1 MSETQVADEQ
11 FYRSFKR
18 FLERVNETPPD
29 ARVQRTPFGEELS
42 DFLGADA
49 EALPVVVEEFASYRI
64 VDADIALEEIA
75 GRGEARLVGV
85 AGGSAHAHAGLA
97 ELISSPHL
105 PFKPGPA
112 EFAEKATGPET
123 TRQVVSFGARLLSYR
138 GARVVIM
145 QRASR
150 PDMGRPQSQL
160 EVLTAAEP
168 ALVSELLG
176 EVRSLMV
183 ERSVLRGKVLAFE
196 SSDFRMD
203 AGATFLERPDVAEGD
218 VILPFGVLESVVAHV
233 IEIGRQRE
241 VLLAAG
247 QHLKRGVLLYGPPGT
262 GKTLTVR
269 HLLSRTEGVT
279 AVLLTGSSIQHISA
293 AAELARTLQPSIVVL
308 EDIDLVAMERHA
320 SPQPLL
326 FEVLDALDGLDGDAD
341 VAFIMTTNRVQVLER
356 ALVSRPGRVDLAVE
370 IALPGGPERFRL
382 LEKYAAGLPFSEAAL
397 AEAAQR
403 AEQTTGSFSKELV
416 RRAVLTAARKGVE
429 VDDDI
434 LLHELDELMSA
445 QSALTRRLLGDGSE
459 PDEIGD
465 GSDDEGGMS
474 VAAAQARAALF
485 EGTGPGRYSTTYVP
499 LGVQPDFGW
508 TAHVPAS
515 GDSYQPG
522 ATSVPSG
529 PEHPDT
535 KHPDTQRTDG
545 A

>member
-1 MSETQVADEQ
+1 MSEQSYDDVQ
-11 FYRSFKR
+11 FFRAFKR
-18 FLERVNETPPD
+18 FLERVNETP
-29 ARVQRTPFGEELS
+29 AEVQIVRTPFGGELS

-75 GRGEARLVGV
+75 GRDEARLVGV

-97 ELISSPHL
+97 ELISSPHM
-105 PFKPGPA
+105 PFRSGPA
-112 EFAEKATGPET
+112 EFTEKATGPKA
-123 TRQVVSFGARLLSYR
+123 TRQVVSFGARLFTYR
-138 GARVVIM
+138 GARVVVM

-150 PDMGRPQSQL
+150 PDMGRPQGQL
-160 EVLTAAEP
+160 EVLTAADP
-168 ALVSELLG
+168 SLVSDLLG
-176 EVRSLMV
+176 EVRALMI

-196 SSDFRMD
+196 NSDYRMD
-203 AGATFLERPDVAEGD
+203 AGASFLERPNVAETD
-218 VILPFGVLESVVAHV
+218 VILPYGVLESVVAHV

-370 IALPGGPERFRL
+370 IALPGGPERYRL
-382 LEKYAAGLPFSEAAL
+382 LEKYAAGLPFSDEAL
-397 AEAAQR
+397 MEASGR
-403 AEQTTGSFSKELV
+403 AEQTTGSFAKELI
-416 RRAVLTAARKGVE
+416 RRAVLAAARHGVE
-429 VDDDI
+429 PDDEI
-434 LLHELDELMSA
+434 LLSELDELMSA
-445 QSALTRRLLGDGSE
+445 QSALTRRLLGEGTESE
-459 PDEIGD
+459 PED
-465 GSDDEGGMS
+465 GEGLRQDVTAYDGQPPLS
-474 VAAAQARAALF
+474 S
-485 EGTGPGRYSTTYVP
+485 GTGPVRYSGSYVP
-499 LGVQPDFGW
+499 LGGAHVSGW
-508 TAHVPAS
+508 TAYVPAS
-515 GDSYQPG
+515 DAVYPPG
-522 ATSVPSG
+522 AGASATEEEPSSG
-529 PEHPDT
+529 
-535 KHPDTQRTDG
+535 DG
-545 A
+545 EVLS

>member
-1 MSETQVADEQ
+1 MSEQSHDDVQ
-11 FYRSFKR
+11 FFRAFKR
-18 FLERVNETPPD
+18 FLERVNETP
-29 ARVQRTPFGEELS
+29 AEVQVVRTPFGGELS

-75 GRGEARLVGV
+75 ARGEARLVGV

-97 ELISSPHL
+97 ELISSPHM
-105 PFKPGPA
+105 PFRSGPA
-112 EFAEKATGPET
+112 EFAEKATGPRS
-123 TRQVVSFGARLLSYR
+123 TRQVVSFGARLFTYR
-138 GARVVIM
+138 GARVVVM

-150 PDMGRPQSQL
+150 PDMGRPQGQL
-160 EVLTAAEP
+160 EVLTAADP
-168 ALVSELLG
+168 SLVSDLLG
-176 EVRSLMV
+176 EVRALMI

-196 SSDFRMD
+196 NSDYRMD
-203 AGATFLERPDVAEGD
+203 AGASFLERPNVAETD
-218 VILPFGVLESVVAHV
+218 VILPYGVLESVVAHV

-279 AVLLTGSSIQHISA
+279 AVLLTGSSIQHIGA

-370 IALPGGPERFRL
+370 IALPGGPERYRL
-382 LEKYAAGLPFSEAAL
+382 LEKYAAGLPFSDEAL
-397 AEAAQR
+397 LEASGR
-403 AEQTTGSFSKELV
+403 AEQTTGSFAKELI
-416 RRAVLTAARKGVE
+416 RRAVLAAARHGVE
-429 VDDDI
+429 PDDEI
-434 LLHELDELMSA
+434 LLFELDELMSA
-445 QSALTRRLLGDGSE
+445 QSALTRRLLGDGTE
-459 PDEIGD
+459 PSGDEAT
-465 GSDDEGGMS
+465 EGGVEIISTAEGDRTGS
-474 VAAAQARAALF
+474 VTYGALGA
-485 EGTGPGRYSTTYVP
+485 EADP
-499 LGVQPDFGW
+499 GW
-508 TAHVPAS
+508 TAYVPAS
-515 GDSYQPG
+515 DAVYPPGVPG
-522 ATSVPSG
+522 APPEPGVGSAGEANGSG
-529 PEHPDT
+529 PVHQAD
-535 KHPDTQRTDG
+535 QR
-545 A
+545 